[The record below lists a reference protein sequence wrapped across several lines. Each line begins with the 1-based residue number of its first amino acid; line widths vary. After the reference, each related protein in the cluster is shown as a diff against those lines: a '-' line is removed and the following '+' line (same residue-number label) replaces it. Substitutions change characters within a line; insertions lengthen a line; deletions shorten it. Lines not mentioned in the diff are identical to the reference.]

1 MTSKTAARTASVLA
15 NHVISESLPEA
26 KAKFRDAKP
35 HELLAGNRLAI
46 SLTEEVVKSHCAGRP
61 I

>member
-26 KAKFRDAKP
+26 KAKFCDAKP
-35 HELLAGNRLAI
+35 QELLTG
-46 SLTEEVVKSHCAGRP
+46 KSTCDF
-61 I
+61 ID